1 MHACFPH
8 LHDRVQGGGAGG
20 LAVGEAA
27 EQALQVRQLPQQL
40 LAAQAAQPRLLPA
53 ARLLLLRAM
62 QNDSV
67 TACRPTLP
75 PNIKRIRNSS

>member
-8 LHDRVQGGGAGG
+8 LHDRVQGSGAGG